1 MSREGRVSRN
11 RVSVWSW
18 MWTILLACIPGVNI
32 IALFLL
38 AFLAKKQPKRTFAV
52 AWLVLMLIVAVL
64 IFAAFLLFP
73 SELLAFSEWLRDLT
87 PLQGSATP
95 LM

>member
-11 RVSVWSW
+11 RLSVWSW

-52 AWLVLMLIVAVL
+52 AGLVLMLIVAVL

>member
-1 MSREGRVSRN
+1 MAG
-11 RVSVWSW
+11 
-18 MWTILLACIPGVNI
+18 
-32 IALFLL
+32 
-38 AFLAKKQPKRTFAV
+38 
-52 AWLVLMLIVAVL
+52 LVLMLIVAVL